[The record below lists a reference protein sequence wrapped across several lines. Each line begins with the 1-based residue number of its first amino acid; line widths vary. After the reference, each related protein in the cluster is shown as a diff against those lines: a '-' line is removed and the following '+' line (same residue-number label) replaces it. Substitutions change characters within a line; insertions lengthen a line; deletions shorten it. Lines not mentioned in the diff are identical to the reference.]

1 MKVDRRLTEKLSSN
15 NLSPQDSS
23 AFSWMFNLLCYP
35 YNINSPSM
43 KLIAGSPPEALRM
56 NHGIHNMI
64 SRKKLNHG
72 TIKFY
77 SYENH

>member
-1 MKVDRRLTEKLSSN
+1 
-15 NLSPQDSS
+15 
-23 AFSWMFNLLCYP
+23 
-35 YNINSPSM
+35 M